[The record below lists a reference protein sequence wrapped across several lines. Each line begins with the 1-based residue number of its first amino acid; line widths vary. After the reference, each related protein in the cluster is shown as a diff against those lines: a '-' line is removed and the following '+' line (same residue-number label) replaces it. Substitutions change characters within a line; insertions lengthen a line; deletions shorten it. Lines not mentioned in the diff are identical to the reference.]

1 LRYLLLLAAACCAAF
16 AQTPFEFAVVRSLI
30 EGDPFVS
37 VMRIQLEPGSPQPG
51 CNTIEISA
59 RAGLDFHGTG
69 LSLYVDTLDV
79 ASMSFRGQS
88 LFDISL
94 LSRPFDRVLTVI
106 REKNRE
112 FPSTR
117 ITHVRLDLVSSDDMT
132 WISTEFPLAL
142 ADSLQNGLVD
152 REYFWSTIGV
162 SMLEIGTASTPLE
175 FRPPLAFDMPDAR
188 AVTTVEEVR
197 GGRSGQ
203 AWKSL
208 LMPGW
213 GQLSEG
219 EGVGW
224 INLLVEAGA
233 AALYFTGNEE
243 AGLAVLGT
251 NHVISFVD
259 LL

>member
-1 LRYLLLLAAACCAAF
+1 MRYLLLLAAACCAAS
-16 AQTPFEFAVVRSLI
+16 AQTPFEFDVVRALI

-37 VMRIQLEPGSPQPG
+37 VMRIQLAPGSPEPG
-51 CNTIEISA
+51 CNTLEISA

-69 LSLYVDTLDV
+69 LSLFVDTVDV
-79 ASMSFRGQS
+79 ASMSFSGQS
-88 LFDISL
+88 LFDIDL

-112 FPSTR
+112 FPSTH
-117 ITHVRLDLVSSDDMT
+117 ITHVRLDLVASDDMT
-132 WISTEFPLAL
+132 WISVEFPLTL
-142 ADSLQNGLVD
+142 ADSLQTGLVD
-152 REYFWSTIGV
+152 RERFWSSARV

-175 FRPPLAFDMPDAR
+175 FRPPLAFDMPDTR
-188 AVTTVEEVR
+188 VVEIPEEVR
-197 GGRSGQ
+197 ENRSGQ

-208 LMPGW
+208 LIPGW

-224 INLLVEAGA
+224 INLLIEAGA
-233 AALYFTGNEE
+233 VGLYLSGSEE
-243 AGLAVLGT
+243 EGLAVLGT
-251 NHVISFVD
+251 NHIVSFVD

>member
-1 LRYLLLLAAACCAAF
+1 MRYLLLLAAACCAAS
-16 AQTPFEFAVVRSLI
+16 AQTPFEFDVVRALI

-37 VMRIQLEPGSPQPG
+37 VMRIQLSPGSPEPG
-51 CNTIEISA
+51 CNTLEISA

-69 LSLYVDTLDV
+69 LSLYVDTVDV
-79 ASMSFRGQS
+79 ASMSFSGQS

-117 ITHVRLDLVSSDDMT
+117 ITHVRLDLVASDDMT
-132 WISTEFPLAL
+132 WVSVEFPLTL

-152 REYFWSTIGV
+152 RERFWSSASV

-175 FRPPLAFDMPDAR
+175 FRPPLAFDMPDTRVVAMP
-188 AVTTVEEVR
+188 EEVR
-197 GGRSGQ
+197 EDRSGQ

-233 AALYFTGNEE
+233 VGLYLSGSEE
-243 AGLAVLGT
+243 EGLAVLGT
-251 NHVISFVD
+251 NHIVSFVD